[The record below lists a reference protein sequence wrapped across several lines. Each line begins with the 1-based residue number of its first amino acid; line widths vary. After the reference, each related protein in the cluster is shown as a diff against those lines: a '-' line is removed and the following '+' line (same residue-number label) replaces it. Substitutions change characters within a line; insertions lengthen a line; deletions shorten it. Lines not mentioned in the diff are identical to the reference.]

1 VPVNKV
7 VLLTQTQGKYTRVLE
22 NILGRLAVTKN
33 LSYHQLGEDGQCRGS
48 FLGTK
53 DVSIENLCN
62 FKIVRDSIGEEP
74 VIVTMI
80 GDTDHRDIER
90 QDVNKTELEEIEK
103 SIDLCIVAKEFR
115 ESLVVLKQL
124 LCLDFRDITY
134 VDTDKDVNV
143 VEVQNTE
150 AEEHFARQLH
160 KIIEEIGQDEVIR
173 EMDIL
178 DHANH
183 YKELNLGVS
192 S

>member
-1 VPVNKV
+1 M
-7 VLLTQTQGKYTRVLE
+7 
-22 NILGRLAVTKN
+22 
-33 LSYHQLGEDGQCRGS
+33 
-48 FLGTK
+48 
-53 DVSIENLCN
+53 
-62 FKIVRDSIGEEP
+62 
-74 VIVTMI
+74 TMI
-80 GDTDHRDIER
+80 GDTDHRDIDR

-134 VDTDKDVNV
+134 VDTDKDVNI
-143 VEVQNTE
+143 VEVENTE

-183 YKELNLGVS
+183 YKDLKLEVS